1 MHAVALATAVFVRA
15 RFPAGLQTR
24 STREVWFKYVSKTIY
39 SKSTELQT
47 GRKFVLMMYPDH
59 KKNSTLLYSGSAA
72 LSGAFYAAERLKGQS
87 PLRLKQALR
96 GP

>member
-1 MHAVALATAVFVRA
+1 M
-15 RFPAGLQTR
+15 
-24 STREVWFKYVSKTIY
+24 
-39 SKSTELQT
+39 